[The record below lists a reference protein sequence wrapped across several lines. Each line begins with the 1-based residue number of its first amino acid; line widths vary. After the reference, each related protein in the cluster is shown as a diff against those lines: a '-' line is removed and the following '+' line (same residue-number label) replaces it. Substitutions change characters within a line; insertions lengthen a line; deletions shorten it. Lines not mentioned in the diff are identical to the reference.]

1 MCIRDRYLAMN
12 ADCALAFLFNS
23 NACNLTSTDVPLNPP
38 NGCAKI
44 IREDFMEY
52 LSPFVPAAKIIK
64 GGPATHPIA
73 TVFTGHFIISIVSTI
88 ATTQYCVP
96 ELAFMYMVIGSSGS
110 SASNAS
116 ICAQIR
122 AVLSSSMR
130 SPMNTIRLFTR
141 NVNKSCSVPSGKGT
155 TIGTVSGPFLTI
167 LLPGVAFTLR
177 DVFLL
182 FNHAIVVL
190 ARNFCLVV
198 VSPETLDDIIDDAFF
213 LLCAVVFVLVVR
225 AEDDGDG
232 AGVVGV
238 GVRNI
243 IPLFFFFFFDFWTYP
258 RWCIQEDNNTVIGGV
273 FLSQTDRQR
282 NTRDDYSRVVR
293 ENNTTLSRRTK
304 TLSLLLEEK
313 S

>member
-1 MCIRDRYLAMN
+1 
-12 ADCALAFLFNS
+12 
-23 NACNLTSTDVPLNPP
+23 
-38 NGCAKI
+38 
-44 IREDFMEY
+44 
-52 LSPFVPAAKIIK
+52 
-64 GGPATHPIA
+64 
-73 TVFTGHFIISIVSTI
+73 
-88 ATTQYCVP
+88 
-96 ELAFMYMVIGSSGS
+96 
-110 SASNAS
+110 
-116 ICAQIR
+116 
-122 AVLSSSMR
+122 
-130 SPMNTIRLFTR
+130 MNTIRLFTR

-198 VSPETLDDIIDDAFF
+198 VSPETDDIIDDAF
-213 LLCAVVFVLVVR
+213 LLCAVVFVVVL

-258 RWCIQEDNNTVIGGV
+258 RWCIQEDNNKVIGGV

-282 NTRDDYSRVVR
+282 NARDDYSRVVS
-293 ENNTTLSRRTK
+293 ENNTLSLYEDALFFSKKSQRSSCVEATK
-304 TLSLLLEEK
+304 TLLRRTLCEIFQVVVFFLGRKREKGRKKERKRKKERERERFGLSLGFLNPNSKEHVEHQKRDLSSSLFHLPSFFGAHLK
-313 S
+313 KL